1 MEKNKKN
8 EMQINVNLSKE
19 SVGKLAQ
26 AMDKPKE
33 VTLSDET
40 IRKIADAM
48 SDNIIFGMEQLL
60 KPIYDEVKNITSE
73 VESISASVNLL

>member
-19 SVGKLAQ
+19 SVAKLAK

-60 KPIYDEVKNITSE
+60 KPIYDEVKNISSE
-73 VESISASVNLL
+73 IDSISTCVHLM

>member
-19 SVGKLAQ
+19 SVAKLAK
-26 AMDKPKE
+26 AMDKSKE

-48 SDNIIFGMEQLL
+48 SDNIIFGMEHLL

>member
-19 SVGKLAQ
+19 SVAKLAK

-73 VESISASVNLL
+73 VESISASVHLL

>member
-19 SVGKLAQ
+19 SVAKLAK
-26 AMDKPKE
+26 ATDKPKE
-33 VTLSDET
+33 VALSDET

-73 VESISASVNLL
+73 VESISANVNLL

>member
-1 MEKNKKN
+1 MPHY
-8 EMQINVNLSKE
+8 LSKE
-19 SVGKLAQ
+19 SVAKLAK
-26 AMDKPKE
+26 AMDNPKE